1 MDVKLYEVNM
11 KDRLQKYIR
20 VAEELKKQPE
30 SQDSNTQAWLDGRIE
45 TLRMVFGW
53 VTFDYPDD

>member
-1 MDVKLYEVNM
+1 M
-11 KDRLQKYIR
+11 KDRLHKYIR

>member
-1 MDVKLYEVNM
+1 M

-45 TLRMVFGW
+45 TLRMVFEW